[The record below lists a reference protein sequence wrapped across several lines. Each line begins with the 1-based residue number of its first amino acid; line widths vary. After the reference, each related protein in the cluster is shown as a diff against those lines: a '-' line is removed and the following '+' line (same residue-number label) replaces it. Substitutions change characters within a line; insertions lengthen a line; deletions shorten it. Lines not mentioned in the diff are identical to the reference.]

1 MPIYKMAWRN
11 IWRNKRRT
19 GLSIAVVGFCIGILI
34 LFIAIIN
41 GLQEQ
46 IIKSSVNTFTSYIQ
60 VHRKGFD
67 KEKSL
72 AGFIEKTDD
81 MQKQIGKLPS
91 VEGVTARIL
100 SSALISYENY
110 SSGCLV
116 VGIEPSNEKKVT
128 FFYRGIKEGHFLEDQ
143 DEDTILITKTIA
155 QRISAKLNSEITIM
169 VQGYNGSLEARNL
182 KIKGILDLGNPE
194 LNQNL
199 VIVTR
204 KTAGELT
211 GYKSQKISELA
222 IRLKGNK
229 GLQKTTN
236 EIKNILKKHK
246 SFYGEL
252 VSEKDNDLFVEE
264 DIEDNFIKTEKGI
277 EFEKEFEVLSWQ
289 DLLKAIVQFI
299 QFENSVVHFILM
311 IVYVAVIL
319 ILFNV
324 FIMSI
329 MERKKEFG
337 IMKAVGTKSSQ
348 LIFMVCIESFAIVII
363 GIIVGSAI
371 GITASLTLY
380 FFPLEIASA
389 VDIFNQGM
397 LRPQVLAILNMK
409 SLLLPIAGALIT
421 GLIAPLLACREITK
435 LNPAEAMHSS

>member
-1 MPIYKMAWRN
+1 MAWRN

-19 GLSIAVVGFCIGILI
+19 GLSIAVVGFCTGILI

-60 VHRKGFD
+60 VHRKGFHQ
-67 KEKSL
+67 EKSL
-72 AGFIEKTDD
+72 AGFMENTDAI
-81 MQKQIGKLPS
+81 QKQIHEHPH
-91 VEGVTARIL
+91 VEGVAARIL
-100 SSALISYENY
+100 SSALISHENY

-116 VGIEPSNEKKVT
+116 VGIEPSNERKVT
-128 FFYRGIKEGHFLEDQ
+128 FFYRGIKEGDFLEDQ
-143 DEDTILITKTIA
+143 DENTILITKTIA
-155 QRISAKLNSEITIM
+155 QRISAELNSEITIM
-169 VQGYNGSLEARNL
+169 VQGYNGSLEAKIL
-182 KIKGILDLGNPE
+182 KIKGILDLGNPD

-199 VIVTR
+199 VVVTR

-211 GYKSQKISELA
+211 GYKNDKISELA
-222 IRLKGNK
+222 IRLKENK

-236 EIKNILKKHK
+236 DIRDILKKHE
-246 SFYGEL
+246 SFSGEL
-252 VSEKDNDLFVEE
+252 VSEKDELFIEE
-264 DIEDNFIKTEKGI
+264 DLEDNFIKTEKGI
-277 EFEKEFEVLSWQ
+277 EFEKGFEVLSWQ

-299 QFENSVVHFILM
+299 QFENSVVHFILV
-311 IVYVAVIL
+311 IVYIAAIL

-337 IMKAVGTKSSQ
+337 IMKALGTKSPQ
-348 LIFMVCIESFAIVII
+348 LVFMVCVESFIIVIV
-363 GIIVGSAI
+363 GIVVGSTI
-371 GITASLTLY
+371 GVAASLTLY

-397 LRPQVLAILNMK
+397 LRPQVLAILNLK
-409 SLLLPIAGALIT
+409 CLLLPIIGALVT

-435 LNPAEAMHSS
+435 LNPAEAMRSS